1 MKKLIRKATVVTAL
15 TLSGTIAFAAETLDA
30 RVVSVD
36 GNRIVLEA
44 DGELPP
50 WVSKGGQ
57 VQALGWKTQVVEV
70 DGSQVVIMLSKSRA
84 SRVEVDSEVVVRE
97 IPTQQRFGC

>member
-15 TLSGTIAFAAETLDA
+15 TLSGATAFAAETLDA

-36 GNRIVLEA
+36 GSRIVLEA
-44 DGELPP
+44 GGELPS
-50 WVSKGGQ
+50 WVSEGGQ

-70 DGSQVVIMLSKSRA
+70 DGSQVIIMLSKSRA
-84 SRVEVDSEVVVRE
+84 SRVEVDSDVVVRE